1 MAGQKIHITGI
12 NPWSK
17 NLPRTGSKNLKP
29 LFLCWFFLERK
40 SFLYSKTL
48 EPKIFSYSEKIKKTG
63 TWFSN
68 SEKEQKKGTP
78 SFFYFLKLKKTRSRG
93 S

>member
-1 MAGQKIHITGI
+1 MNRFLHLNGR
-12 NPWSK
+12 SK
-17 NLPRTGSKNLKP
+17 KPYNRHQPLVEEPTPGSKNLKP

-40 SFLYSKTL
+40 SFLFSKTL

-68 SEKEQKKGTP
+68 SEKE
-78 SFFYFLKLKKTRSRG
+78 
-93 S
+93 